1 MISTY
6 RCIEKKRD
14 PHNNNTIRQ
23 YILEDI
29 HTHRTYTVNKDDLKT
44 KMTSN
49 QVRVTNLQIDS
60 QGRLVDKQ
68 ETTSNQRSNL
78 QSQSRNLADMTNRE
92 LKEHINSLFD
102 ADKITAKKIVQML
115 HEIISRCTS
124 LSTDINSISDDIQQL
139 QLQLPNDS
147 TTDTVS
153 QVQSIQDFLIDNQS
167 ELGQIKT
174 DIQNLSSQIANLSA
188 TDIEG
193 QSASI
198 NIISTDGKFEM
209 PEDEYS
215 RYYYNK
221 YFVSNRPTTDIQ
233 SQLSNYDNTFTNL
246 HVTEE
251 IIDKLQQQIEIT
263 AEAYYKTEKFYT
275 AQYEDYTSNIC
286 GSQVLALA
294 TDTIADRFKDITK
307 ISPTVAMQIGKEL
320 SNNLMKLVPF
330 KESEA
335 KYNQSLTDFKNRSD
349 LTKEQANKLMTEMG
363 GIWNCAVEFIA
374 NNPEWEVMLYVI
386 QTMNHMYLK
395 TYKVGENFNHDTVI
409 NDKGTMKSYIDTSLT
424 DKHSNKLTE
433 YSLKQLFEDIEKRS
447 AVQDKQYECIKKI
460 YDRFVISYFASK
472 KLLYE
477 KGFYPFSDTT
487 TKEVNGAVVALTEI
501 GLYLSNVS
509 QQIALS
515 NIESFVVY
523 NNKKGLQQ
531 YGIKIPTDLSRYIG

>member
-1 MISTY
+1 MIPIY
-6 RCIEKKRD
+6 RCKEKKRD
-14 PHNNNTIRQ
+14 PHNNNTIKQ

-29 HTHRTYTVNKDDLKT
+29 HTHQTYTVNKDELKT

-68 ETTSNQRSNL
+68 ETASNQHPNL

-92 LKEHINSLFD
+92 LKEYIDSLSD
-102 ADKITAKKIVQML
+102 ADKLIIKRIVQMIR
-115 HEIISRCTS
+115 EVMNRCTG

-139 QLQLPNDS
+139 QLQLPSDS

-167 ELGQIKT
+167 ELGQIKS
-174 DIQNLSSQIANLSA
+174 DIQNISSQIANLSA
-188 TDIEG
+188 SDTEENTVSRSIV
-193 QSASI
+193 SA
-198 NIISTDGKFEM
+198 DGKFEM

-215 RYYYNK
+215 KYYYGT
-221 YFVSNRPTTDIQ
+221 YFTPSRATNDIQ
-233 SQLSNYDNTFTNL
+233 TQLCNYDSAFSGLNITSD
-246 HVTEE
+246 
-251 IIDKLQQQIEIT
+251 IIDKLQQQIAIT
-263 AEAYYKTEKFYT
+263 AEAYYKTEEFYN
-275 AQYEDYTSNIC
+275 AQYEDYASNIC

-294 TDTIADRFKDITK
+294 TDTIADRFKDTTK
-307 ISPTVAMQIGKEL
+307 MSPAVAMQIGKEL

-335 KYNQSLTDFKNRSD
+335 KYNQSLTDFKSRND

-386 QTMNHMYLK
+386 QTMNHMHLK

-433 YSLKQLFEDIEKRS
+433 YSLKQLYENLEKRS

-509 QQIALS
+509 QQIALN
-515 NIESFVVY
+515 NIESFIVY
-523 NNKKGLQQ
+523 NNNKRLQQ